1 MVNGLPRFLGS
12 LWLLA
17 ALGCVS
23 PPLPSVSIPERLTLA
38 VVDTGPW
45 KPAGPVERYGRK
57 DFELVVGRKAINYLP
72 YAVTE
77 LEVLR
82 VARNEVK
89 LEIRLWRCKTTEEA
103 FCLYSVQRATVPG
116 HHPAALG
123 ASAFTDEMSLH
134 VWKGR
139 YVLGFRG
146 VGDYPPEKKDL
157 RNLAEL
163 VLRYIDEPSRPPRL
177 VRALP
182 PEGLWRGSIFVFR
195 TPETIKLSLS
205 FHAPEFVGLGKDEK
219 GRYAVEG
226 IYARYMFST
235 HDATIFVLAYRD
247 PARAKKTA
255 EIFMRERYRPEAK
268 AFRDKGWVTEAELST
283 GARALTFLK
292 GPLVILVPPTHASK
306 QITAAMARFFK
317 NLKRMSDELKAKDKS
332 KAR

>member
-1 MVNGLPRFLGS
+1 MVNRFSRFLGS
-12 LWLLA
+12 VGLLA
-17 ALGCVS
+17 ALGCAS
-23 PPLPSVSIPERLTLA
+23 PPEPSVSIPERLTLA
-38 VVDTGPW
+38 VVDTSPW

-57 DFELVVGRKAINYLP
+57 DFELVVGREAANYLP

-82 VARNEVK
+82 VTKDDIE

-103 FCLYSVQRATVPG
+103 FCLYSVQRAMLRGNRPVE
-116 HHPAALG
+116 LG
-123 ASAFTDEMSLH
+123 ASAFADEMSLH

-139 YVLGFRG
+139 YVVEFRG
-146 VGDYPPEKKDL
+146 TGDYPPETTDL

-205 FHAPEFVGLGKDEK
+205 FPAPGFVGLGKDDK

-226 IYARYMFST
+226 VYARYMFST

-247 PARAKKTA
+247 PDRARKTA
-255 EIFMRERYRPEAK
+255 ETFMRERYRPEAK

-292 GPLVILVPPTHASK
+292 GPLVVLVPPTHASK

-317 NLKRMSDELKAKDKS
+317 NLKRMSDQLKAKDK
-332 KAR
+332 